1 MAGDARRVRKR
12 VLEMARKDERKGD
25 WRSALRRYRRL
36 TGLDPEDP
44 GLHVKLGDVH
54 LRLGQGEDAAAAFAT
69 AGDLF
74 ARTAFDEKAAAL
86 YKRALGL
93 APDRTGV
100 RAALVDCY
108 ARLDRTQDAI
118 VVLEQASEYMERQ
131 GKAREALSLRR
142 QMAEL
147 DPLEVGPRL
156 RLARDL
162 EAAGS
167 RKEALYEYVEC
178 LVELVRQ
185 HEFERARGVY
195 DTLLALRPEGGGDPG
210 SGDPG
215 DTTGPE
221 SLDRMVDRAEE
232 ARTHFFALQALY
244 RRVALLHHREQGAT

>member
-44 GLHVKLGDVH
+44 GLHVKLGDVQ
-54 LRLGQGEDAAAAFAT
+54 LRLEQREDAAAAFAI
-69 AGDLF
+69 AGELF
-74 ARTAFDEKAAAL
+74 ARKAFDEKAAAL

-93 APDRTGV
+93 VPERAGV

-108 ARLDRTQDAI
+108 ARLGRTQDAV
-118 VVLEQASEYMERQ
+118 VVLEQASEYLERA
-131 GKAREALSLRR
+131 GKPREALALRR

-167 RKEALYEYVEC
+167 SKEALHEYVES

-185 HEFERARGVY
+185 HDFERARGVY
-195 DTLLALRPEGGGDPG
+195 DTLLALRPEPAAGESADEETGDSNG
-210 SGDPG
+210 SMDRLVARAA
-215 DTTGPE
+215 E
-221 SLDRMVDRAEE
+221 SRA
-232 ARTHFFALQALY
+232 HHQALQALY
-244 RRVALLHHREQGAT
+244 RRVALLHHRESGAP

>member
-1 MAGDARRVRKR
+1 MAGDARRVRNR

-36 TGLDPEDP
+36 TGLDAEDP

-54 LRLGQGEDAAAAFAT
+54 LRLGQSEDAAAAFAT

-74 ARTAFDEKAAAL
+74 ARKAFDEKAAAL

-93 APDRTGV
+93 APERAGV
-100 RAALVDCY
+100 RASLVDCY
-108 ARLDRTQDAI
+108 ARLGRTQDAVI
-118 VVLEQASEYMERQ
+118 VLEQASEYLERE
-131 GKAREALSLRR
+131 GNPREALALRR

-167 RKEALYEYVEC
+167 RKDALHEYVEC

-185 HEFERARGVY
+185 REFERARGVY
-195 DTLLALRPEGGGDPG
+195 ETLLALRPEPRAG
-210 SGDPG
+210 SDS
-215 DTTGPE
+215 DESTGAE
-221 SLDRMVDRAEE
+221 SMDRMVDHAAE
-232 ARTHFFALQALY
+232 ARAHFLAMQTLY
-244 RRVALLHHREQGAT
+244 RRVALLHHREQGAA

>member
-1 MAGDARRVRKR
+1 MGMD
-12 VLEMARKDERKGD
+12 
-25 WRSALRRYRRL
+25 
-36 TGLDPEDP
+36 
-44 GLHVKLGDVH
+44 
-54 LRLGQGEDAAAAFAT
+54 LGQPHQTDCENTTQRFAIMQ
-69 AGDLF
+69 
-74 ARTAFDEKAAAL
+74 E
-86 YKRALGL
+86 LG
-93 APDRTGV
+93 
-100 RAALVDCY
+100 DCY
-108 ARLDRTQDAI
+108 ARLGRTQDAI

-167 RKEALYEYVEC
+167 RREALHEYVEC

-215 DTTGPE
+215 DTTGSE

-232 ARTHFFALQALY
+232 ARTHFLALQALY
-244 RRVALLHHREQGAT
+244 RRVALLHHREQGAA